1 MAFQLQFHA
10 RASHRRGSRRRQR
23 HRRSPGCFLLF
34 RRCASQ
40 DPGYR
45 LTRYFVVVTSFSI
58 RVNIG
63 QESQSPLLCT
73 LSTFSSMLQKGKL
86 LRLTINRFGKK
97 EFVLIVSKCVGIHL
111 SADDAS

>member
-58 RVNIG
+58 RANIAQERQPHCFVSFLLFLRCFERVN
-63 QESQSPLLCT
+63 
-73 LSTFSSMLQKGKL
+73 F
-86 LRLTINRFGKK
+86 
-97 EFVLIVSKCVGIHL
+97 
-111 SADDAS
+111 

>member
-45 LTRYFVVVTSFSI
+45 LTRYFVVF
-58 RVNIG
+58 
-63 QESQSPLLCT
+63 PY
-73 LSTFSSMLQKGKL
+73 
-86 LRLTINRFGKK
+86 
-97 EFVLIVSKCVGIHL
+97 
-111 SADDAS
+111 A

>member
-58 RVNIG
+58 LRANIA
-63 QESQSPLLCT
+63 QESQPLALYP
-73 LSTFSSMLQKGKL
+73 FY
-86 LRLTINRFGKK
+86 FFFDAPK
-97 EFVLIVSKCVGIHL
+97 E
-111 SADDAS
+111 

>member
-58 RVNIG
+58 LRANIA
-63 QESQSPLLCT
+63 QESQPPRFVSFLL
-73 LSTFSSMLQKGKL
+73 F
-86 LRLTINRFGKK
+86 LRC
-97 EFVLIVSKCVGIHL
+97 SKRVNF
-111 SADDAS
+111 